1 MDQCLKL
8 LAKFYN
14 NYRSYDLEKIY
25 PEAIYKDLTKNK
37 DLIMGLACL
46 DNYTIDPETPVTKFI
61 VQVISSGYVNEDKF
75 IDVNMNLK
83 SIQKH
88 LKLNNPDHELG
99 DLISILT
106 GFKTKDL

>member
-1 MDQCLKL
+1 MDQCLKF

-14 NYRSYDLEKIY
+14 NYRAYDLEKIY
-25 PEAIYKDLTKNK
+25 PEAIYKDLSKNK

-46 DNYTIDPETPVTKFI
+46 DRYTIDPDTPVTKFI

-75 IDVNMNLK
+75 IEVNMNLK
-83 SIQKH
+83 NIQKH
-88 LKLNNPDHELG
+88 LKLHNSSHELA